1 MVNLMLFRVVLGLI
15 LIILSFTISREL
27 SKKYR
32 NKRVFFS
39 DLYSFNQQ
47 IITEVSFSNN
57 TLPSILKTIDGKS
70 DFNNFIKDFF
80 ANGTVDNSLPLYL
93 NEKERKFI
101 VFYLSNIGKSDSN
114 SQKRYFEDSK
124 NQIVDYLNESKE
136 NESKYTPLYLKMGVL
151 IGFLLFII
159 VI

>member
-1 MVNLMLFRVVLGLI
+1 MLFRVVLGLI
-15 LIILSFTISREL
+15 LIFLSFTISREL

-39 DLYSFNQQ
+39 DFYSFNQQ

-57 TLPSILKTIDGKS
+57 TLPSILKTIDDKS
-70 DFNNFIKDFF
+70 DFNSFIKDFF

>member
-1 MVNLMLFRVVLGLI
+1 MLFRVVLGLI

-39 DLYSFNQQ
+39 DFYSFNQQ

-57 TLPSILKTIDGKS
+57 TLPSILKTIDDKS

>member
-1 MVNLMLFRVVLGLI
+1 MLFRIVLGLI
-15 LIILSFTISREL
+15 LIILSIIISKEL

-32 NKRVFFS
+32 NKRVFLS

-47 IITEVSFSNN
+47 LITEVSFSNN
-57 TLPSILKTIDGKS
+57 TLPSILKKLDNKS
-70 DFNNFIKDFF
+70 DFNNYIKNFF
-80 ANGTVDNSLPLYL
+80 ESKTFVNSLPSYL
-93 NEKERKFI
+93 NEKESEFI

-114 SQKRYFEDSK
+114 SQKKYFEDSK
-124 NQIVDYLNESKE
+124 SQILDYLNESKE